1 MRRLEL
7 AIKYLAGERLR
18 GTAAERLALTTEE
31 TNAAPHW
38 QLLGRSGEL
47 SSSATDLTVT
57 GITPKPYMML
67 LYHTLGDGGTVRR
80 YVRFNN
86 QSGGSAQYAGRF
98 STDGGSS
105 STSSPNA
112 DGILGHNDGDDFS
125 IANVNQIM
133 QSSTASNQEKVAII
147 KNCTIPASGNT
158 CSTREIV
165 GKWTNTSD
173 TINRVDIYNTGAN
186 YVAGSELVVLGYD
199 PADTSGTSAW
209 AELASETA
217 SSGDA
222 ITATLDSTKKYLW
235 VQCIIQGSSDGKWR
249 FGNGSVDPN
258 DNYSQVDTANGG
270 GYAGNNGRDNLEC
283 TYGSG
288 YQLIEMFIINKANE
302 KKLVIG
308 HVTSIHG
315 STGGSNI
322 PNRKEFAG
330 RWDNTSD
337 QMDIISCYGWGTIST
352 ATLKVWGFD

>member
-1 MRRLEL
+1 M
-7 AIKYLAGERLR
+7 AVKHLAGERLI

-31 TNAAPHW
+31 TNSAPHW

-86 QSGGSAQYAGRF
+86 QSGGTAQYAGRF
-98 STDGGSS
+98 STDGGTS

-133 QSSTASNQEKVAII
+133 QSSTASNQEKLAII

-235 VQCIIQGSSDGKWR
+235 VQCMIQGSSDGKWR
-249 FGNGSVDPN
+249 FGNGSVDTGS
-258 DNYSQVDTANGG
+258 NYSQTDAANGG
-270 GYAGNNGRDNLEC
+270 SWGGNNGRSNLEC